1 MQPKSAWLSAG
12 ELSNDKRRTKFNN
25 NGVDMAVRNEGGP
38 TMIESSKASI
48 LLKDVQALA
57 QIMSTM
63 VPLS

>member
-1 MQPKSAWLSAG
+1 
-12 ELSNDKRRTKFNN
+12 
-25 NGVDMAVRNEGGP
+25 MAVRNEGGP